1 MTLLKAHALL
11 GHPNMEYTKKT
22 ARHLG
27 WELTEL
33 GDDKCQSCAE
43 GKAKQKNVP
52 KVGNSER
59 ATVPNER
66 LSQDIATVKA
76 RQGIEMK
83 VSKPQWQNV
92 VDEATGMIFPAF
104 FKTKDA
110 IVEST
115 CEKLR

>member
-1 MTLLKAHALL
+1 M
-11 GHPNMEYTKKT
+11 
-22 ARHLG
+22 
-27 WELTEL
+27 
-33 GDDKCQSCAE
+33 
-43 GKAKQKNVP
+43 
-52 KVGNSER
+52 
-59 ATVPNER
+59 PNER

-115 CEKLR
+115 CEKLRQLEKAAKNRSNDCSRTRQERIKSWRSE